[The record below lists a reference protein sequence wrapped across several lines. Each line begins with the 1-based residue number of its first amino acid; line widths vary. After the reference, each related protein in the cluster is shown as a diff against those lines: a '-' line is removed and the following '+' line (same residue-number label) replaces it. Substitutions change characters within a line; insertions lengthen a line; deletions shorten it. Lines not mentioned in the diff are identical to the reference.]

1 MIAQEHLWIATE
13 KGLVRYNLSRRSIDT
28 PNLPLPLL
36 QTAIQH
42 LSLDSDG
49 NLWGTSD
56 YQIWSYSLSEKII
69 EIMVL
74 NGW

>member
-49 NLWGTSD
+49 NLWGQVITK
-56 YQIWSYSLSEKII
+56 YGHTHSLKKLSR
-69 EIMVL
+69 L
-74 NGW
+74 WF